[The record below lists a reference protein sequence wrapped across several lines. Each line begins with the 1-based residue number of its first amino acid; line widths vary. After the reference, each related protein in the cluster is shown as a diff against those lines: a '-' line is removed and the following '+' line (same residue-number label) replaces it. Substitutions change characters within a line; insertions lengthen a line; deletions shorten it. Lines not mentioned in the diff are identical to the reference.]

1 MDDYQREAMRLERW
15 RQFEQALED
24 AVESPELYHC
34 PVCLHEWQAPY
45 EDIDSVG
52 QNWKGPWCLACAING
67 NVVLMGL
74 VEDWDEPPWY
84 TEYIDALNT
93 EPKATQLE
101 LKL

>member
-1 MDDYQREAMRLERW
+1 MRLERW
-15 RQFEQALED
+15 RQFEQALQD
-24 AVESPELYHC
+24 AVESPGLYHC
-34 PVCLHEWQAPY
+34 PVCLHEWQAPG
-45 EDIDSVG
+45 EDDDEG
-52 QNWKGPWCLACAING
+52 DDGYPYAWKGPWCLACAING